1 MAAGLSD
8 LLNSLH
14 GCCRSHDSADSSS
27 VQADGQRALDV
38 IGSIAS
44 FCLEDVAIKDAGV
57 LIKTVPQEIN
67 MLAWVFK
74 R

>member
-44 FCLEDVAIKDAGV
+44 VCLEDVAIKDAGV
-57 LIKTVPQEIN
+57 LIKTY
-67 MLAWVFK
+67 LRKSTCLHGYFK